1 MNFPLKNSHSKK
13 DCECLSISLFLDKRR
28 SEYIG
33 GFYTGRH
40 LQCTLKDGSTP
51 YSLAHG
57 NIKIL
62 AFLFNC
68 LIVNDEGWLVGDE
81 CGRVWVRDDYGTDTV
96 TEDPF
101 QNVAKLQSA
110 VSEISPL
117 NRSKVLFGEMRGNVT
132 LIDFNNLCEE
142 TVVSFEGLVEKA
154 PVKCIRWQPAHEE
167 IFAIASQSKYVQFA
181 DLRCLDK
188 LIGLMNGVHSSN
200 SQTSATRSTVTGLVF
215 HPSRPEL
222 FYTCGTPDNSVK
234 LWDMRKLSDYTA
246 ISRAPVKKTR
256 KSTSNVLTP
265 VEEFSTS
272 SYTAKKHRS
281 SVSLT
286 IDSIG
291 SRLFLATSND
301 K

>member
-1 MNFPLKNSHSKK
+1 MVDHC
-13 DCECLSISLFLDKRR
+13 D
-28 SEYIG
+28 
-33 GFYTGRH
+33 
-40 LQCTLKDGSTP
+40 
-51 YSLAHG
+51 
-57 NIKIL
+57 
-62 AFLFNC
+62 AFL
-68 LIVNDEGWLVGDE
+68 VKDEGWLVGDE
-81 CGRVWVRDDYGTDTV
+81 SGKVWSRDDSGNVDE

-101 QNVAKLQSA
+101 YNIAKFDSG
-110 VSEISPL
+110 VSEIAPL

-132 LIDFNNLCEE
+132 LIDFNNLCQEAI
-142 TVVSFEGLVEKA
+142 VNVKGVVEKA

-167 IFAIASQSKYVQFA
+167 IIAIASQSGNLQFS
-181 DLRCLDK
+181 DLRCPDR
-188 LIGLMNGVHSSN
+188 LIGFMNGIHNSNTPSSTN
-200 SQTSATRSTVTGLVF
+200 RSTVTGLIF

-234 LWDMRKLSDYTA
+234 LWDMRKLSDYTT

-256 KSTSNVLTP
+256 RSTSNVLIP

-272 SYTAKKHRS
+272 SYTARKHRS
-281 SVSLT
+281 SVSLA